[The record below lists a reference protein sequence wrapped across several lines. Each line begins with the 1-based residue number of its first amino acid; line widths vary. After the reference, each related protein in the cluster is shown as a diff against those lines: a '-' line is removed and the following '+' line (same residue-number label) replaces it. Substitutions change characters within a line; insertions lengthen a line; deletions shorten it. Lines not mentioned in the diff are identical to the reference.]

1 MAGRLTSAGAG
12 AAGVAAVATAAAA
25 VVVGQRHRRRPD
37 EGAGSP
43 QESRARWQAVT
54 VLADPEHVCADGH
67 KPPFLADLGDHVEVE
82 MQPAAG
88 DKGTELRARLRDPA
102 PSKDDADEAAK
113 TIRVAL
119 RRTKQVIEAGEVLR
133 VDPTPHGQRKATP
146 TGALVD
152 EATDR
157 ADEEGLL

>member
-1 MAGRLTSAGAG
+1 MAGRLAGAG
-12 AAGVAAVATAAAA
+12 AVGAAAVATAAA
-25 VVVGQRHRRRPD
+25 VVQRHRRRPD

-43 QESRARWQAVT
+43 QESRSRWQAVT
-54 VLADPEHVCADGH
+54 VLAEPHEVLGADH
-67 KPPFLADLGDHVEVE
+67 TPPFFEELRDTVEVE
-82 MQPAAG
+82 VRPAPA
-88 DKGTELRARLRDPA
+88 DKGSELRARLRRPA
-102 PSKDDADEAAK
+102 SSSSDAEEAAK

-119 RRTKQVIEAGEVLR
+119 RRAKQVIETGEVLR
-133 VDPTPHGQRKATP
+133 VDPTPHGERKDTP

>member
-1 MAGRLTSAGAG
+1 MAGRLAG

-25 VVVGQRHRRRPD
+25 VVGRRHRRRPD

-43 QESRARWQAVT
+43 QESRSRWQAVT
-54 VLADPEHVCADGH
+54 ILAQPQDVLGADDT
-67 KPPFLADLGDHVEVE
+67 PPFFDDLRDTVEVE
-82 MQPAAG
+82 ARPAPG
-88 DKGTELRARLRDPA
+88 DKGTELRARLREPA
-102 PSKDDADEAAK
+102 STNDTADEAAK
-113 TIRVAL
+113 SIRVAL
-119 RRTKQVIEAGEVLR
+119 RRAKQVIEAGEVLR
-133 VDPTPHGQRKATP
+133 VDPTPHGERAATP